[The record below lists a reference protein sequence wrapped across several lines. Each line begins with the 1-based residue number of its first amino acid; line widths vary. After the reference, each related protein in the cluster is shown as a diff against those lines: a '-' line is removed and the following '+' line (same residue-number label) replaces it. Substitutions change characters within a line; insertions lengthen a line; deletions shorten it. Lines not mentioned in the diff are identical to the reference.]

1 MFGNVPIACS
11 QAEFHPLTKDSVCL
25 KSMKD
30 KDLPEIHRTSSF
42 HRESAHYHSVNIISF
57 EPLLF
62 VPFFLICLR
71 LHQRTL
77 ENDNQTIN

>member
-1 MFGNVPIACS
+1 MSENLPIPS
-11 QAEFHPLTKDSVCL
+11 SETEFHPLIKGPADL

-30 KDLPEIHRTSSF
+30 NDLSEIHRTSLF
-42 HRESAHYHSVNIISF
+42 QRESTLYHSVNIISF

-62 VPFFLICLR
+62 VSFFLICLR